1 MFCYFGWVTKVP
13 DPICKRM
20 IKFIKIEYMRGQKYV
35 IEWEDLYKLFV
46 CVCVLLFIAFSYS
59 ITY

>member
-35 IEWEDLYKLFV
+35 IE
-46 CVCVLLFIAFSYS
+46 
-59 ITY
+59 